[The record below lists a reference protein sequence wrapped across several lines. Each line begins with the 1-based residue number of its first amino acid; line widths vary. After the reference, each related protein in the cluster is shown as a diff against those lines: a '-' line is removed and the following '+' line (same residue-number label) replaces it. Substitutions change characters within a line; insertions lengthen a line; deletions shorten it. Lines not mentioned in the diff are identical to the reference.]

1 MAGTAVDAVRGG
13 DRPQLRHTAAACG
26 NAPLSGAGA
35 SVISVPRGVRYVTT
49 YAGHI
54 PQTDAAA
61 VLSAGGGEAGAGH
74 AALGSSQASA
84 RQTLSD
90 RKPGLG
96 NRAGS
101 MLTIRSPNAAERPM
115 YAPLRNIQ
123 SRVRIVCEA
132 RTSGDLRQSPPV
144 DPRERALV

>member
-13 DRPQLRHTAAACG
+13 DKAAAATHRSCTRQRS
-26 NAPLSGAGA
+26 AAGA
-35 SVISVPRGVRYVTT
+35 ARPSFPLIRGIRYVTT
-49 YAGHI
+49 YTGHI

-61 VLSAGGGEAGAGH
+61 VLSAGGGEARAGH

-101 MLTIRSPNAAERPM
+101 MLAIRSPNAAVRPM
-115 YAPLRNIQ
+115 
-123 SRVRIVCEA
+123 
-132 RTSGDLRQSPPV
+132 
-144 DPRERALV
+144 

>member
-1 MAGTAVDAVRGG
+1 MWDCPQRCRYGSAATRAGDE
-13 DRPQLRHTAAACG
+13 PNLG
-26 NAPLSGAGA
+26 NAPPSGAGA
-35 SVISVPRGVRYVTT
+35 SVISAPRGIRYVTT
-49 YAGHI
+49 YAGHM

-61 VLSAGGGEAGAGH
+61 VLSAGGGEARAGH

-101 MLTIRSPNAAERPM
+101 MLAIRSPNAAVRPM
-115 YAPLRNIQ
+115 
-123 SRVRIVCEA
+123 
-132 RTSGDLRQSPPV
+132 
-144 DPRERALV
+144 